1 MPFATAKMGLAS
13 IWQVKSQ
20 IYKIKYCMISLQLWD
35 LKNTTNLRNVT
46 EKKQTQ
52 MQRRTSGDPWVNGGV
67 GE

>member
-1 MPFATAKMGLAS
+1 
-13 IWQVKSQ
+13 
-20 IYKIKYCMISLQLWD
+20 MISLQLWN

-52 MQRRTSGDPWVNGGV
+52 IQRRTGGDPWVNGGV